1 MSALKLW
8 GGDRFVGEYVRGL
21 LSALVTGP
29 RYIEQTL
36 SAMQTLARSCLL
48 PVSFAVG
55 PVAAVTS
62 LQGLQIFRLFGAEA
76 MLASFLGTAVLR
88 EYSPALSSVMI
99 AAQAGSSIAARIGT
113 MKLRGELD
121 ALSMMSVDPIRYVV
135 LPGVIACALVAPLLS
150 IWTNVIGLAAGWL
163 LAVPIG
169 GVNHGAFMDH
179 LRAGV
184 SMVDVLVG
192 MAKCVV
198 FGTLIG
204 VVAGYCGLRA
214 NKNASAVG
222 RSANQTVLR
231 SIVGILILDYCIG
244 WMMLGGGLGNGWVD

>member
-1 MSALKLW
+1 MSAFRFALSYLK
-8 GGDRFVGEYVRGL
+8 GL
-21 LSALVTGP
+21 LQALLTGP

-36 SAMQTLARSCLL
+36 VAMQSLARSCLL

-62 LQGLQIFRLFGAEA
+62 LQGLQIFRLFGAES
-76 MLASFLGTAVLR
+76 MLASFLGSAVLR

-135 LPGVIACALVAPLLS
+135 VPGVVACAVIAPLLS
-150 IWTNVIGLAAGWL
+150 IWTNVVGLFAGWL
-163 LAVPIG
+163 LAVPLG
-169 GVNHGAFMDH
+169 GVNHGAFMEQ
-179 LRAGV
+179 LRMGV
-184 SMVDVLVG
+184 TMGDVLIG
-192 MAKCVV
+192 MTKCVI

-204 VVAGYCGLRA
+204 VMAGYCGLQA
-214 NKNASAVG
+214 QKNASAVG

-231 SIVGILILDYCIG
+231 SIVGILIFDYIIG
-244 WMMLGGGLGNGWVD
+244 FMMLGGGIGTGMF